1 MPQYHFKPYI
11 FYILALIGGIEIS
24 KVIGEP
30 KTEVILTS
38 NPLLNGYYN
47 VSRGFVYGHIWS
59 IVYQAYRVVSFL
71 SCRSFMWMSYQ
82 FQFLSQEMSVDG
94 SKPYNVKYVNERM
107 EGVVSQG

>member
-1 MPQYHFKPYI
+1 MAEILSIRRKTLSNQSINQSYI
-11 FYILALIGGIEIS
+11 VFTYESCHSIISNLLFFYILALICGIEIS

-38 NPLLNGYYN
+38 NPLQNGNYN

-71 SCRSFMWMSYQ
+71 SCRSFM
-82 FQFLSQEMSVDG
+82 
-94 SKPYNVKYVNERM
+94 
-107 EGVVSQG
+107 